1 MDNKQI
7 AVQQQQVNVLDSQ
20 FDPKRLNQ
28 MVAFA
33 NEFFKAGCFGRDVQ
47 NAHQALVKLQ
57 AGYEMGLPPIEAMN
71 SLYIVN
77 GKITLW
83 GTAQT
88 KKLREHGWKITYNES
103 KEDQVTVTIK
113 KNDEEYS
120 YTATGEQLRKMKGQA
135 FGFAP
140 KDKLRWHAISRLIR
154 FYVPEVM
161 SAGMYYSK
169 EEMEDAPNYTEAS
182 VVEVKAEDGNIVA
195 SDFIRIQRM
204 FDENK
209 TSEAIRGEL
218 ISAFNNGLITLDQAS
233 ELKKEL
239 AALIQKERQQEKNIV
254 DAKVSPVQTDLVEAV
269 EAKEKSDDI
278 LEDLPQEDQERNLF
292 TK

>member
-20 FDPKRLNQ
+20 FDPKRMNQ
-28 MVAFA
+28 MVSFA
-33 NEFFKAGCFGRDVQ
+33 NEFYKAGCFGRDVQ
-47 NAHQALVKLQ
+47 NPHQALVKIQ

-88 KKLREHGWKITYNES
+88 KKLREHGWKITYDES
-103 KEDQVTVTIK
+103 KNDQVTVTITK
-113 KNDEEYS
+113 GEEKYS
-120 YTATGEQLRKMKGQA
+120 YTATAEQLRKMKGNA

-169 EEMEDAPNYTEAS
+169 EEMEDSPSYDNAS
-182 VVEVKAEDGNIVA
+182 VVEVQAEETKENN
-195 SDFIRIQRM
+195 DFVRLQKM
-204 FDENK
+204 FTEGK

-218 ISAFNNGLITLDQAS
+218 VSAFNNGLITPDQAT

-239 AALIQKERQQEKNIV
+239 AALIQKERQQEKNVV
-254 DAKVSPVQTDLVEAV
+254 DVKVEPVQTDLVEAV
-269 EAKEKSDDI
+269 EAQEKSDDI
-278 LEDLPQEDQERNLF
+278 LEDLPQADQERNLF